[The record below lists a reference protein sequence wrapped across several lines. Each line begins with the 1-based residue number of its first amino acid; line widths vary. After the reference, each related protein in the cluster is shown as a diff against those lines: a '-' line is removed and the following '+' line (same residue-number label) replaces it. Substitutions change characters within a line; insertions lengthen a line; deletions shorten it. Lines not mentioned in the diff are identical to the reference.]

1 MRMDCLA
8 AVALTAAIFLTGSVL
23 AADSVSGA
31 SANAKKSPGTKI
43 QAVTSAS
50 IVPESLR
57 SMPKTKGFTD
67 DKTAKVLFVVAD
79 PRLSI
84 SLEGQLV
91 ANAIDYFQ
99 KKGYEVEVRNLYE
112 LHFDP
117 IITQKNFYN
126 AKDGIGLPSRQVET
140 EQKFVSKA
148 DLIVFCEPNW
158 HDAPNPMLKG
168 YQERVFAKLFAY
180 RDGPNGLEGLLKGK
194 GLYHIMNA
202 GWVGGGQGF
211 IGDGIG
217 QHDAVW
223 NKYMNAY
230 KVFDDDIAAF
240 WGMKNYGRFINDQT
254 PANTDPQ
261 YGAKL
266 ANLRAV
272 MNERLDRDFADF
284 NTLHAKK

>member
-1 MRMDCLA
+1 MRMA
-8 AVALTAAIFLTGSVL
+8 SWTAIATTAAFLLSGSVF
-23 AADSVSGA
+23 AADSVTGA
-31 SANAKKSPGTKI
+31 SSQSKKAPSTKI

-50 IVPESLR
+50 IVPEALR

-67 DKTAKVLFVVAD
+67 NKTAKILFVVSD
-79 PRLSI
+79 PRLAI

-91 ANAIDYFQ
+91 ANAIEYFQ
-99 KKGYEVEVRNLYE
+99 KKGYEVEMRDLYQ

-117 IITQKNFYN
+117 IITTKNFYN

-140 EQKFVSKA
+140 EQKLVNQA
-148 DLIVFCEPNW
+148 DLIIFCEPNW

-202 GWVGGGQGF
+202 GWLGGGQGF

-223 NKYMNAY
+223 DKYMNAY
-230 KVFDDDIAAF
+230 KVFDDDTAAF

-254 PANTDPQ
+254 PANTDPD
-261 YGAKL
+261 YGTKL

-284 NTLHAKK
+284 NKLHANH